1 MAEIKLLYFPGCP
14 NVDDARGNLR
24 QALAG
29 AGLPPQWREIDV
41 AAPDA
46 PRELRGF
53 PSPTVLVDDR
63 DISGGS
69 AGPSGEPSCRFGGA
83 PSAAAIAESLRG
95 HKTGWAGLAAL
106 PAAALGALPAAAC
119 PACFP
124 ALAALLSALGVSA
137 TAVEAG
143 LRPLMAGLLSIA
155 LAGLAYQAAR
165 TRRFGPA
172 VLGLFA
178 ALGIYLGLFVFE
190 SGVLRW
196 ASVALLSGASLW
208 NALPSL
214 RRLKPTACGACQ
226 EGRG

>member
-1 MAEIKLLYFPGCP
+1 MADIKLLYFPGCP

-29 AGLPPQWREIDV
+29 VGLPSEWREIDV

-63 DISGGS
+63 DISGAS
-69 AGPSGEPSCRFGGA
+69 AGPGGEPSCRFGGA
-83 PSAAAIAESLRG
+83 PSAAAITESLRG
-95 HKTGWAGLAAL
+95 GKTGWAGLAAL

-137 TAVEAG
+137 AAAEAG
-143 LRPLMAGLLSIA
+143 LKPLMAGLLVVA
-155 LAGLAYQAAR
+155 LAGLAYQAKR

-172 VLGLFA
+172 VLGLLA
-178 ALGIYLGLFVFE
+178 AAGIYVSLFVLE
-190 SGVLRW
+190 SSALRW
-196 ASVALLSGASLW
+196 ASVVLLSGASLW

-214 RRLKPTACGACQ
+214 RRLRPAACAACSS
-226 EGRG
+226 R